1 MEEKPS
7 NLKTPEKRTASSDG
21 PLGDSPSTIDARRDL
36 RVEARRRRVRERL
49 TTLCLALSPVLLAGV
64 YLLFLAAPQFA
75 AESRFTVQAAQLP
88 QGGAGSASSS
98 SASPLS
104 SLLSQGN
111 GMASA
116 ATGFVDGWAVQDFLN
131 SRDCMRQLDRKI
143 GLRKYLAKQ
152 TLDPLSRLSKNADD
166 DDLFNAYRR
175 SVHNSYNLIEEINTL
190 EVDGFSPSEST
201 EISNGLLS
209 VVQDFVNRMNQQ
221 GIDDALKVGR
231 AAVAQAEQQDQAAL
245 AAISRWRIEHGNVD
259 PTADATM
266 LLNQV
271 GLLESSLSTAEVNLV
286 KIKALRNPD
295 HPMLV
300 PAQRQVDALRG
311 RLYEIRSRLSGNGDT
326 PAAQLKTYIELTNQQ
341 AFADSNVMQARQ
353 NYQQSFTN
361 AMALQRYLSII
372 ARPVSETRSSIPNP
386 PVVMILAFGIG
397 CALAAAHNLIRALYR
412 SFRHA

>member
-1 MEEKPS
+1 
-7 NLKTPEKRTASSDG
+7 
-21 PLGDSPSTIDARRDL
+21 
-36 RVEARRRRVRERL
+36 
-49 TTLCLALSPVLLAGV
+49 
-64 YLLFLAAPQFA
+64 
-75 AESRFTVQAAQLP
+75 
-88 QGGAGSASSS
+88 
-98 SASPLS
+98 
-104 SLLSQGN
+104 
-111 GMASA
+111 
-116 ATGFVDGWAVQDFLN
+116 
-131 SRDCMRQLDRKI
+131 
-143 GLRKYLAKQ
+143 
-152 TLDPLSRLSKNADD
+152 
-166 DDLFNAYRR
+166 
-175 SVHNSYNLIEEINTL
+175 
-190 EVDGFSPSEST
+190 
-201 EISNGLLS
+201 
-209 VVQDFVNRMNQQ
+209 
-221 GIDDALKVGR
+221 
-231 AAVAQAEQQDQAAL
+231 VAQAEQQDQAAL